1 MKKIV
6 RITESEINN
15 IVKRVLNEN
24 ISQEE
29 FELYQKLRKDEY
41 KQKKLKQAEKFSKE
55 EEVGIHQ
62 FGEILNTLLGMGF
75 PLGEATE
82 ILRDIYEKSEKK
94 NLAEDAKKNP
104 NIKYEGDIK
113 QIVDDI
119 EEMFDNNGFHID
131 AELIVNNDMSPDY
144 LDSVEEVERAL
155 EDGEIDG
162 NGIMQMVCDF
172 LEIKYDEKIEVESQ
186 IDIIYVY
193 EKGNRDEGAALVIDI
208 ENEL

>member
-29 FELYQKLRKDEY
+29 FELYQKLRKDDY

-104 NIKYEGDIK
+104 NISYEGDIK
-113 QIVDDI
+113 QIVDEI
-119 EEMFDNNGFHID
+119 EEMFDNNGFRID
-131 AELIVNNDMSPDY
+131 AELIVNND
-144 LDSVEEVERAL
+144 
-155 EDGEIDG
+155 I
-162 NGIMQMVCDF
+162 
-172 LEIKYDEKIEVESQ
+172 
-186 IDIIYVY
+186 
-193 EKGNRDEGAALVIDI
+193 
-208 ENEL
+208 